1 MFFLYKISTCILHRV
16 LCARSFRR
24 TRAQTMQTAK
34 LNVITPNL
42 LELTQLSVLRTAS
55 NYHIAGRI
63 IGLKEHP
70 TQSKLAISALHLLGI
85 LSMVLES
92 I

>member
-1 MFFLYKISTCILHRV
+1 MFFLYKISTCILCGV

-24 TRAQTMQTAK
+24 TCAQITQTAK
-34 LNVITPNL
+34 LSVMTPNL
-42 LELTQLSVLRTAS
+42 LELKLSVLRTAT

-63 IGLKEHP
+63 TGLKEHP